1 MRNKIN
7 RLRYKDTKFTLFVKI
22 VMTAVYLWSCFFWA
36 GVTILNFYINTPEYS
51 YLATGFLTG
60 SIFITVGLVLVFLRF
75 HITQFPFIV
84 AGTVIFLK
92 HAGEMID
99 VAAKSEVVF
108 KPSFELRYVP
118 VLALAG
124 FSFVLTVLSIARI
137 VSERKTA
144 EEEYNNRPAQSILEK
159 RDSK

>member
-7 RLRYKDTKFTLFVKI
+7 RLRYKDTKFTLFAKI
-22 VMTAVYLWSCFFWA
+22 VMIAVYLWSCFFWA

-60 SIFITVGLVLVFLRF
+60 NIFITIGLVLVFLRF
-75 HITQFPFIV
+75 HITQFPFFV
-84 AGTVIFLK
+84 TGTVIFLK

-99 VAAKSEVVF
+99 VAAKSDVVF

-124 FSFVLTVLSIARI
+124 FSFVLAVLSIARA

>member
-1 MRNKIN
+1 
-7 RLRYKDTKFTLFVKI
+7 
-22 VMTAVYLWSCFFWA
+22 
-36 GVTILNFYINTPEYS
+36 
-51 YLATGFLTG
+51 
-60 SIFITVGLVLVFLRF
+60 
-75 HITQFPFIV
+75 
-84 AGTVIFLK
+84 
-92 HAGEMID
+92 MID
-99 VAAKSEVVF
+99 VAAKSDVVF

-124 FSFVLTVLSIARI
+124 FSFVLAVLSIARA